1 MDHYLETEDLGH
13 RFLGYI
19 RVAPRTND
27 RAGGGSGTEDDLD
40 EYSRRNDAERHA
52 GTRDLDEG
60 GGVASEVAQRAAIS
74 AIGPNERESGNQIPD
89 SPVRSGR
96 CAAPWRTGG
105 SEELRQ

>member
-27 RAGGGSGTEDDLD
+27 RAGSGSGTEDDLD

-60 GGVASEVAQRAAIS
+60 GGVASEVGGTR
-74 AIGPNERESGNQIPD
+74 NYHHSG
-89 SPVRSGR
+89 G
-96 CAAPWRTGG
+96 ATGG
-105 SEELRQ
+105 DLGNRPE